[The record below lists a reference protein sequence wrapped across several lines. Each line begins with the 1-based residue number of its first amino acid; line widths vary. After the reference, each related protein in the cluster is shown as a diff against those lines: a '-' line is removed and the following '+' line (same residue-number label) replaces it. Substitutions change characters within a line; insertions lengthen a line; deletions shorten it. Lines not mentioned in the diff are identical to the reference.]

1 MKKYILVVNN
11 ISDVGGA
18 ELYILRKAKF
28 LEKKGFRIFII
39 SAKANNIKFKEFY
52 NYKFLEIK
60 EMNFSPNRLSKNQRE
75 KVMDTF
81 LNFIDYKESDT
92 IFLES
97 HQIYPSFWG
106 EIFSERI
113 KCTNL
118 VYCITPMVVK
128 NKLWKRFFNKKL
140 IFHELLG
147 CNESYI
153 PETFGNDYNNIFFNI
168 PFDKDEIKEEH
179 TNEKPKGYDLK
190 ILTISRIEKTY
201 IKQSILDLIEF
212 CKKNPSK
219 RIKYDLVVSK
229 NEGKDFME
237 LTKIVK
243 NANLENLD
251 LNISGPVLE
260 LTTSIFENHDIFLG
274 MGTAV
279 LNAVSMD
286 VPSLVVDYR
295 NNKYY
300 GFFGVDHYEFGAGK
314 KKADKNLDYFLY
326 RLINKEID
334 IEEIKDKAY
343 SYFLQNYENDKVN
356 NDFLNYQIKINKT
369 ENKSYFSF
377 DNKSYDLR
385 AIIETLLIRL
395 FGVEKAIS
403 IRSYIGKIKNIV
415 KKDKNY
421 FR

>member
-11 ISDVGGA
+11 ISGVGGA
-18 ELYILRKAKF
+18 QLYILRKAKF
-28 LEKKGFRIFII
+28 LEKKGYRIFII
-39 SAKANNIKFKEFY
+39 SGNANNIKFKEFY
-52 NYKFLEIK
+52 NYKFLEIP
-60 EMNFSPNRLSKNQRE
+60 EMNFSPNRLSRNQRK

-81 LNFIDYKESDT
+81 LNFIDYKGSDT
-92 IFLES
+92 IFIES

-118 VYCITPMVVK
+118 VYCIAPMIIK
-128 NKLWKRFFNKKL
+128 NKLLNGFFNKKL
-140 IFHELLG
+140 IFNELLG

-153 PETFGNDYNNIFFNI
+153 ADTFGYGYNNNFFNI
-168 PFDKDEIKEEH
+168 PFDKNEIKVEH
-179 TNEKPKGYDLK
+179 INDKTKGYDLK
-190 ILTISRIEKTY
+190 ILTISRVEKTY

-219 RIKYDLVVSK
+219 KIKYDLVVSK
-229 NEGKDFME
+229 NEGKDFIK
-237 LTKIVK
+237 LTKIIT

-251 LNISGPVLE
+251 LNISGPLLK

-274 MGTAV
+274 MGTSV
-279 LNAVSMD
+279 LNAVSMN
-286 VPSLVVDYR
+286 VPALVVDYR

-300 GFFGVDHYEFGAGK
+300 GFFGVDHYEFGSAK

-326 RLINKEID
+326 RLLNKEID

-343 SYFLQNYENDKVN
+343 SYFLENYENDKVN
-356 NDFLNYQIKINKT
+356 NDFLNYQININKIK
-369 ENKSYFSF
+369 NKSYFSF
-377 DNKSYDLR
+377 DRKSYDVK
-385 AIIETLLIRL
+385 AIIDTFLIHL
-395 FGVEKAIS
+395 FGVEKAITIKS
-403 IRSYIGKIKNIV
+403 NIGKIKNIV